1 MYYSD
6 YFVNPTKEQLQSA
19 VDKMQIVVKECE
31 KIRKQLQE
39 ETVVVSKWFG
49 LRKKVVSKHNIILEK
64 AKTTGTSYALQG
76 WLLNYI
82 DIEQHSLL
90 HCWLHS
96 PSIEDLLFWL
106 SCESVLLNENEAYRL
121 NFCLKA
127 ELPASVK
134 EKKQ

>member
-19 VDKMQIVVKECE
+19 ADKMQIVVKECE

-39 ETVVVSKWFG
+39 EIVVVNKWFG
-49 LRKKVVSKHNIILEK
+49 LKKKIVSKHNIILEK
-64 AKTTGTSYALQG
+64 AKTTGTSYALQAL
-76 WLLNYI
+76 LLNYI

-90 HCWLHS
+90 HCWLNS
-96 PSIEDLLFWL
+96 PSIENLLFWL

-134 EKKQ
+134 EKK

>member
-39 ETVVVSKWFG
+39 ETVVVNKWFG
-49 LRKKVVSKHNIILEK
+49 LKKKVVSKHNIILEK
-64 AKTTGTSYALQG
+64 AKTTGTSYALQA
-76 WLLNYI
+76 LLLDYI

-90 HCWLHS
+90 HCWLNS
-96 PSIEDLLFWL
+96 PGIEDLLFWL
-106 SCESVLLNENEAYRL
+106 SCESVLLNEHEAYRL

-127 ELPASVK
+127 ELPTSVK

>member
-39 ETVVVSKWFG
+39 ETVVVNKWFG

-64 AKTTGTSYALQG
+64 AKATGTSYALQG
-76 WLLNYI
+76 LLLNYI

-121 NFCLKA
+121 NFCLKT

>member
-76 WLLNYI
+76 LLLNYI

-96 PSIEDLLFWL
+96 PGIEDLLFWL

>member
-39 ETVVVSKWFG
+39 EIVVVSKWFG

>member
-39 ETVVVSKWFG
+39 ETVVVNKWFG
-49 LRKKVVSKHNIILEK
+49 LRKKVVSKHDIILEK
-64 AKTTGTSYALQG
+64 AKTTGTSYALQAL
-76 WLLNYI
+76 LLNYI
-82 DIEQHSLL
+82 DIEQYSLL
-90 HCWLHS
+90 HCWINS

-106 SCESVLLNENEAYRL
+106 SCESVLLNEHEAYRL
-121 NFCLKA
+121 NFCLKE

>member
-39 ETVVVSKWFG
+39 ETVVVNKWFG
-49 LRKKVVSKHNIILEK
+49 LRRKVVSKHNIILEK
-64 AKTTGTSYALQG
+64 AKTTGTSYALQAL
-76 WLLNYI
+76 LLNYI

-90 HCWLHS
+90 HCWLNS
-96 PSIEDLLFWL
+96 PGIEDLLFWL

>member
-31 KIRKQLQE
+31 KIKKQLQE

>member
-39 ETVVVSKWFG
+39 EIVVVNKWFG
-49 LRKKVVSKHNIILEK
+49 LKKKIVSKHNIILEK
-64 AKTTGTSYALQG
+64 AKTTGTSYALQAL
-76 WLLNYI
+76 LLNYI

-90 HCWLHS
+90 HCWLNS

-134 EKKQ
+134 EKK

>member
-39 ETVVVSKWFG
+39 ETVVVNKWFG

-64 AKTTGTSYALQG
+64 AKTTGTSYALQAL
-76 WLLNYI
+76 LLNYI

-90 HCWLHS
+90 HCWLNS
-96 PSIEDLLFWL
+96 PGIEDLLFWL

-121 NFCLKA
+121 NFCLKV

>member
-19 VDKMQIVVKECE
+19 ADKMQIVVKECE

-39 ETVVVSKWFG
+39 EIVVVNKWFG
-49 LRKKVVSKHNIILEK
+49 LKKKIVSKHNIILEK
-64 AKTTGTSYALQG
+64 AKTTGTSYALQAL
-76 WLLNYI
+76 LLNYI

-90 HCWLHS
+90 HCWLNS
-96 PSIEDLLFWL
+96 PGIEDLLFWL

-134 EKKQ
+134 EKK

>member
-19 VDKMQIVVKECE
+19 ADKMQIVVKECE

-39 ETVVVSKWFG
+39 EIVVVNKWFG
-49 LRKKVVSKHNIILEK
+49 LKKKIVSKHNIILEK
-64 AKTTGTSYALQG
+64 AKTTGTSYALQAL
-76 WLLNYI
+76 LLNYI

-90 HCWLHS
+90 HCWLNS

-134 EKKQ
+134 EKK

>member
-76 WLLNYI
+76 LLLNYI
-82 DIEQHSLL
+82 GIEQHSLL

>member
-39 ETVVVSKWFG
+39 ETVVVNKWFG

-64 AKTTGTSYALQG
+64 AKTTGTSYALQAL
-76 WLLNYI
+76 LLNYI

-90 HCWLHS
+90 HYWLNS

-134 EKKQ
+134 EKK

>member
-39 ETVVVSKWFG
+39 ETVVVNKWFG

-64 AKTTGTSYALQG
+64 AKTTGTSYALQAL
-76 WLLNYI
+76 LLNYI

-90 HCWLHS
+90 HCWLK
-96 PSIEDLLFWL
+96 DLLFWL

-121 NFCLKA
+121 NVCLKA

-134 EKKQ
+134 EKK